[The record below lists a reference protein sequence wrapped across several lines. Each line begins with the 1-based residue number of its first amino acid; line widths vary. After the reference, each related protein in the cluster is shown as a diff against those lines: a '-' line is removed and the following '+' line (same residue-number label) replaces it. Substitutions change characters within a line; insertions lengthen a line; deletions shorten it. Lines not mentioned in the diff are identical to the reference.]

1 MGVFNWNAEKGE
13 SVITSYFWV
22 FVGVAG
28 GLTLLTIT
36 VWLLVTLPK
45 CMIHRKIGNKVLE
58 LV

>member
-13 SVITSYFWV
+13 SIITGYFWV

-45 CMIHRKIGNKVLE
+45 RKVHRKIGKEVLE
-58 LV
+58 FV